1 MGFFAQR
8 KAAAAAQG
16 ARMIT
21 VDSFTAYY
29 LLTRAIAAHKT
40 SAEIISD
47 MVKKEI
53 AAVIP

>member
-1 MGFFAQR
+1 
-8 KAAAAAQG
+8 
-16 ARMIT
+16 MIT